1 MNTKNYILFLLFI
14 SLIFTGCKK
23 TNWKENYRERSKAPF
38 GTYILHN
45 EISNLFNGNERIY
58 LKKNISDFFNDTY
71 YGNDANYANYIC
83 IKASASKLDKKSIR
97 KLMEFVFAGN
107 DAFISLNNFS
117 HNLKKLL
124 NISTENLDK
133 NTYNIQ
139 ELKDLKGTLY
149 LKNSEFKDTLFNFD
163 RNVKRHYFSKFDSLT
178 TIVLGTQEINDK
190 KRPNF
195 IKVYHGKGAI
205 YLHTQPIVFTNYY
218 LLNKKETYA
227 SNIFSYL
234 PDRTILWDPQVKSRK
249 NSTEK
254 NKKSVFKF
262 FNKHTSLKWSLYIS
276 FGGLLLFLL
285 FNARR
290 KQRVIPTIEKLKNST
305 SDFTHTIAN
314 LYLKEENHK
323 NLVTKKTTYFLE
335 KIRTKYLIDTNN
347 LNTDFI
353 EKLASKSANKLSTT
367 RYLINTIITLNKKSD
382 CTQDELMRLNT
393 LIENFFENN

>member
-14 SLIFTGCKK
+14 SSIFTGCKK
-23 TNWKENYRERSKAPF
+23 TNWKENYRERSKDPF
-38 GTYILHN
+38 GTFILHN
-45 EISNLFNGNERIY
+45 EISNLFNGNEKIY

-83 IKASASKLDKKSIR
+83 IKASANKLDKKSIR

-117 HNLKKLL
+117 NNLKKIL

-163 RNVKRHYFSKFDSLT
+163 RNIKRHYFSKFDSLT
-178 TIVLGTQEINDK
+178 TIVLGTQEINHK

-218 LLNKKETYA
+218 LLSKKENYA

-234 PDRTILWDPQVKSRK
+234 PDRRILWDPQVKSRK
-249 NSTEK
+249 NSTKK

-323 NLVTKKTTYFLE
+323 NLVTKKITYFLE
-335 KIRTKYLIDTNN
+335 KIRTKYLIDTKN

-367 RYLINTIITLNKKSD
+367 RYLINTIIALNKKSD

>member
-1 MNTKNYILFLLFI
+1 MNSKNYILFLLFI

-23 TNWKENYRERSKAPF
+23 TDWRENYREQSKAPF
-38 GTYILHN
+38 GTYIIHN
-45 EISNLFNGNERIY
+45 EITSLYNGNEKVY
-58 LKKNISDFFNDTY
+58 LKKNISDFFNEIY
-71 YGNDANYANYIC
+71 YDNDAGYANYIC
-83 IKASASKLDKKSIR
+83 IKSSANKLDKRSIN
-97 KLMEFVFAGN
+97 KLLKFVFAGN
-107 DAFISLNNFS
+107 DAFISLNHFS
-117 HNLKKLL
+117 ENLKKSL

-133 NTYNIQ
+133 NTYALQ
-139 ELKDLKGTLY
+139 ELKNLKGSLY
-149 LKNSEFKDTLFNFD
+149 LKNDQFKDSVFKFE
-163 RNVKRHYFSKFDSLT
+163 RNIRRHYFSKFDSLT
-178 TIVLGTQEINDK
+178 TIVLGTQKINHEK
-190 KRPNF
+190 QPNF

-218 LLNKKETYA
+218 LLNKKGTYA

-249 NSTEK
+249 NSTDK

-262 FNKHTSLKWSLYIS
+262 FNKHTSLKWSLYIA
-276 FGGLLLFLL
+276 FWGLLLFIL

-290 KQRVIPTIEKLKNST
+290 KQRVVPTIEKLKNST

-323 NLVTKKTTYFLE
+323 NLVTKKITYFLE
-335 KIRTKYLIDTNN
+335 KVRTKYLINTNN
-347 LNTDFI
+347 LNSVFI
-353 EKLASKSANKLSTT
+353 EKLASKSGNKLSTT
-367 RYLINTIITLNKKSD
+367 RYLINTIIAVNKKSN